1 MADKFEDDLSSEVNV
16 RITNISQVQ
25 KQKQIQLKN
34 INLITT
40 SLNNNTPSNIVRG
53 GAIKKI
59 KLTNMPQN
67 LIKKIQ
73 QAKNSPVSTLPK
85 PSASQR

>member
-25 KQKQIQLKN
+25 KQKQIKLKN

-40 SLNNNTPSNIVRG
+40 S
-53 GAIKKI
+53 
-59 KLTNMPQN
+59 
-67 LIKKIQ
+67 
-73 QAKNSPVSTLPK
+73 
-85 PSASQR
+85 

>member
-40 SLNNNTPSNIVRG
+40 S
-53 GAIKKI
+53 
-59 KLTNMPQN
+59 
-67 LIKKIQ
+67 
-73 QAKNSPVSTLPK
+73 
-85 PSASQR
+85 

>member
-34 INLITT
+34 INLITK
-40 SLNNNTPSNIVRG
+40 S
-53 GAIKKI
+53 
-59 KLTNMPQN
+59 
-67 LIKKIQ
+67 
-73 QAKNSPVSTLPK
+73 
-85 PSASQR
+85 